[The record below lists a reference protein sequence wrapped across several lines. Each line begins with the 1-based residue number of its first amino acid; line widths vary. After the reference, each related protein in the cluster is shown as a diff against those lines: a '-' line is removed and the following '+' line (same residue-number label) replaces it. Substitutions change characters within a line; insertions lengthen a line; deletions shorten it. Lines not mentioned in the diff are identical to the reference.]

1 MHLVYSTCQSAAPRI
16 WAMLCKAMQQSL
28 ALCRKI
34 TQHFKES
41 TAQSPFP
48 KHMLTF
54 DYFRKK
60 TFPVRTAQTI
70 PKLKNQMLK
79 YKVSLLENTTFPL
92 FSMHP
97 CYLIV
102 QWLSPALLFTCSPGE
117 VIFPVRNWKQHA
129 GDTSHVPLSHQRVI
143 LRDSCTSQVSQRITQ
158 TDVSLV
164 LRQEAEANP
173 HTESNCISQKTRK

>member
-16 WAMLCKAMQQSL
+16 WATLCKAMQQSL
-28 ALCRKI
+28 AICRKI
-34 TQHFKES
+34 AQHFEES
-41 TAQSPFP
+41 MAQSPFP

-60 TFPVRTAQTI
+60 TFPVRTAQPI

-79 YKVSLLENTTFPL
+79 YKVSLLENTTFPS

-102 QWLSPALLFTCSPGE
+102 TCSPGE
-117 VIFPVRNWKQHA
+117 VIFPVRNWKQCA

-143 LRDSCTSQVSQRITQ
+143 LRDSCTSQVSQQITQ

-173 HTESNCISQKTRK
+173 HTEFNCIS